1 MNEDKPSGAKLKTD
15 KDTLAAA
22 AKVLDRER
30 KRKRRA
36 KVRARKEQRRRE
48 LAQHAAVL
56 QIQRSI
62 EVVKW
67 CLVSIST
74 VMLLGIVL
82 GVWTLIAVHDEVER
96 VQAYVADIQEQVDNV
111 KVSLQHPMEAVGGMF
126 GRELD
131 QKLNRLLNKNR
142 VGEE

>member
-1 MNEDKPSGAKLKTD
+1 MNQDKTSGAKSKTD
-15 KDTLAAA
+15 KDMVAAA

-36 KVRARKEQRRRE
+36 RAQARKERQQRE

-67 CLVSIST
+67 CLVSISS
-74 VMLLGIVL
+74 VMLLGIIL
-82 GVWTLIAVHDEVER
+82 GVWTLISVHDEVER
-96 VQAYVADIQEQVDNV
+96 VQAYVADIQRQVDQV
-111 KVSLQHPMEAVGGMF
+111 KVSLQNPMEAVGGMF

-131 QKLNRLLNKNR
+131 QKLDSLLNRNR
-142 VGEE
+142 GGEE